1 MKINIGPYKYW
12 FGPYQLCA
20 LLKYVG
26 VSESGRDNIAEK
38 ISAKPFDWFNKKFK
52 KRKIIIRIDDY
63 DTWSADHTL
72 SLIIHPLLVK
82 LKNNKDGA
90 PYIDDEDAP
99 ENLRSTSAK
108 PKENEW
114 DTDEFHFDRWDYVL
128 DEMIFAFEK
137 SIDNSWEEEFYSG
150 KSDTEWKCI
159 NEDETDPEKRLYEAF
174 SGPNDTFKVDRD
186 GIKKIQIRMQN
197 GYRLF
202 GKYYSH
208 LWT

>member
-12 FGPYQLCA
+12 FGPYQLCDV
-20 LLKYVG
+20 LKYVG
-26 VSESGRDNIAEK
+26 VSESSCDNIAEK
-38 ISAKPFDWFNKKFK
+38 ISARPFEWFDKKFK
-52 KRKIIIRIDDY
+52 KRKISIQIDDY

-82 LKNNKDGA
+82 LKNKKDGA
-90 PYIDDEDAP
+90 PYVDNEDVP
-99 ENLRSTSAK
+99 ENLRSTNAK

-150 KSDTEWKCI
+150 KSDPEWKCI
-159 NEDETDPEKRLYEAF
+159 NEDETDPEKRLYED
-174 SGPNDTFKVDRD
+174 DTFKIDHD
-186 GIKKIQIRMQN
+186 GMKRIQNQIQN
-197 GYRLF
+197 GHRLF

>member
-1 MKINIGPYKYW
+1 MKINIGPYKHW

-38 ISAKPFDWFNKKFK
+38 ISAKPFDWFDKKFK

-82 LKNNKDGA
+82 LKSEKDGA

-99 ENLRSTSAK
+99 ENLRSTNAK

-159 NEDETDPEKRLYEAF
+159 NEDETDPEKRLYEAVC
-174 SGPNDTFKVDRD
+174 GPNDTFKVDHD

>member
-26 VSESGRDNIAEK
+26 VSESSCDNIAEK
-38 ISAKPFDWFNKKFK
+38 ISARPFEWFDKKFK
-52 KRKIIIRIDDY
+52 KRKISIQIDDY

-82 LKNNKDGA
+82 LKNKKDGA
-90 PYIDDEDAP
+90 PYVDNEDVP
-99 ENLRSTSAK
+99 ENLRSTNAK

-150 KSDTEWKCI
+150 KSDPEWKCI
-159 NEDETDPEKRLYEAF
+159 NEDETDPEKRLYED
-174 SGPNDTFKVDRD
+174 DTFKIDHD
-186 GIKKIQIRMQN
+186 GMKRIQNRIQN
-197 GYRLF
+197 GHRLF

>member
-38 ISAKPFDWFNKKFK
+38 ISAKPFDWFDKKFK

-63 DTWSADHTL
+63 DTWSANHTL

-82 LKNNKDGA
+82 LKNNKHGA

-159 NEDETDPEKRLYEAF
+159 NEDETDPEKRLYEAVC
-174 SGPNDTFKVDRD
+174 GPNDTFKVDHD

>member
-38 ISAKPFDWFNKKFK
+38 ISAKPFDWFDKKFK

-82 LKNNKDGA
+82 LKNEKGGA

-159 NEDETDPEKRLYEAF
+159 NEDETDPEKRLYEAVC
-174 SGPNDTFKVDRD
+174 GPNDTFKVDHD

>member
-38 ISAKPFDWFNKKFK
+38 ISAKPFEWFDKKFK

-99 ENLRSTSAK
+99 ENLRSTNAK

-150 KSDTEWKCI
+150 KSDPQSKCI

>member
-38 ISAKPFDWFNKKFK
+38 ISAKPFDWFDKKFK

-63 DTWSADHTL
+63 DTWSANHTL

-82 LKNNKDGA
+82 LKNKKDGA

-159 NEDETDPEKRLYEAF
+159 NEDETDPEKRLYEAVC
-174 SGPNDTFKVDRD
+174 GPNDTFKVDHD

>member
-38 ISAKPFDWFNKKFK
+38 ISAKPFDWFDKKFK

-63 DTWSADHTL
+63 DTWSANHTL

-82 LKNNKDGA
+82 LKNNKHGA

-99 ENLRSTSAK
+99 ENLRSTNAK

-159 NEDETDPEKRLYEAF
+159 NEDETDPEKRLYEAVC
-174 SGPNDTFKVDRD
+174 GPNDTFKVDHD

>member
-12 FGPYQLCA
+12 FGPYQLCDV
-20 LLKYVG
+20 LKYVG
-26 VSESGRDNIAEK
+26 VSESSRDAISEK
-38 ISAKPFDWFNKKFK
+38 ISARPFEWFDKKFK
-52 KRKIIIRIDDY
+52 KRKISIQIDDY

-82 LKNNKDGA
+82 LKNKKHGA
-90 PYIDDEDAP
+90 PYVDNEDVP
-99 ENLRSTSAK
+99 ENLRSTNAK

-150 KSDTEWKCI
+150 KSDSEWKCI
-159 NEDETDPEKRLYEAF
+159 NEDETDPEKRLYED
-174 SGPNDTFKVDRD
+174 DTFKIDHD
-186 GIKKIQIRMQN
+186 GMKRIQNRIQN
-197 GYRLF
+197 GHRLF

>member
-1 MKINIGPYKYW
+1 MKINIGPYKHW

-26 VSESGRDNIAEK
+26 VSESGRDNITEK
-38 ISAKPFDWFNKKFK
+38 ISAKPFDWFDKKFK

-82 LKNNKDGA
+82 LKNNKHGA

-99 ENLRSTSAK
+99 ENLRSTNAK
-108 PKENEW
+108 SKENEW

-159 NEDETDPEKRLYEAF
+159 NEDETDPEKRLYEAVC
-174 SGPNDTFKVDRD
+174 GPNDTFKVDHD

>member
-12 FGPYQLCA
+12 FGPYQLCDV
-20 LLKYVG
+20 LKYVG
-26 VSESGRDNIAEK
+26 VSESSRDAISAK
-38 ISAKPFDWFNKKFK
+38 ISARPFEWFDKKFK
-52 KRKIIIRIDDY
+52 KRKISIQNDDY

-82 LKNNKDGA
+82 LKNKKDGA
-90 PYIDDEDAP
+90 PHVDNEDVP
-99 ENLRSTSAK
+99 ENIRSTNAK

-150 KSDTEWKCI
+150 KSDPEWKCI
-159 NEDETDPEKRLYEAF
+159 NEDETDPEKRLYED
-174 SGPNDTFKVDRD
+174 DTFKIDHD
-186 GIKKIQIRMQN
+186 GMKRIQNRIQN
-197 GYRLF
+197 GHRLF

>member
-26 VSESGRDNIAEK
+26 VSESSCDNIAEK
-38 ISAKPFDWFNKKFK
+38 ISARPFEWFDKKFK
-52 KRKIIIRIDDY
+52 KRKISIQIDDY

-82 LKNNKDGA
+82 LKNKKDGA
-90 PYIDDEDAP
+90 PHVDNEDVP
-99 ENLRSTSAK
+99 ENIRSTNAK

-150 KSDTEWKCI
+150 KSDPEWKCI
-159 NEDETDPEKRLYEAF
+159 NEDETDPEKRLYED
-174 SGPNDTFKVDRD
+174 DTFKIDHD
-186 GIKKIQIRMQN
+186 GMKRIQNRIQN
-197 GYRLF
+197 GHRLF

>member
-12 FGPYQLCA
+12 FGPYQLCDV
-20 LLKYVG
+20 LKYVG
-26 VSESGRDNIAEK
+26 VSESSRDAISAK
-38 ISAKPFDWFNKKFK
+38 ISARPFEWFDKKFK
-52 KRKIIIRIDDY
+52 KRKISIQIDDY

-82 LKNNKDGA
+82 LKNKKDGA
-90 PYIDDEDAP
+90 PHVDNEDVP
-99 ENLRSTSAK
+99 ENIRSTNAK

-150 KSDTEWKCI
+150 KSDPEWKCI
-159 NEDETDPEKRLYEAF
+159 NEDETDPEKRLYED
-174 SGPNDTFKVDRD
+174 DTFKIDHD
-186 GIKKIQIRMQN
+186 GMKRIQNRIQN
-197 GYRLF
+197 GHRLF

>member
-38 ISAKPFDWFNKKFK
+38 ISAKPFDWFDKKFK

-82 LKNNKDGA
+82 LKNNKHGA
-90 PYIDDEDAP
+90 PHIDDEDAP
-99 ENLRSTSAK
+99 ENLRSTNAK

-150 KSDTEWKCI
+150 KSDPQSKCI

>member
-26 VSESGRDNIAEK
+26 VSESSCDNIAEK
-38 ISAKPFDWFNKKFK
+38 ISARPFEWFDKKFK
-52 KRKIIIRIDDY
+52 KRKISIQIDDY

-82 LKNNKDGA
+82 LKNKKDGA
-90 PYIDDEDAP
+90 PYVDNEDVP
-99 ENLRSTSAK
+99 ENLRSTNAK

-114 DTDEFHFDRWDYVL
+114 DTDEFYFDRWNYVI

-150 KSDTEWKCI
+150 KSDPEWKCI
-159 NEDETDPEKRLYEAF
+159 NEDETDPEKRLYED
-174 SGPNDTFKVDRD
+174 DTFKIDHD
-186 GIKKIQIRMQN
+186 GMKRIQNRIQN
-197 GYRLF
+197 GHRLF